1 MKIGETLCN
10 FIVLYCSLSQSE
22 DDFEKF
28 LKNFEL
34 NLDTIL
40 ATNTFLTVVLGDVN
54 VKSNIWCKSDK
65 TSYEGSK
72 TEGVTSQFGLQQVID
87 KSTHYTRNS
96 SSCVDLIFA
105 LQPNLVMEHILH
117 YTKIVIIKQFMQTL
131 KFIIHLLEREI
142 WHYQKASIE
151 NIRKAIDQ
159 FPWAKR
165 FTNIGVNE
173 KVNLFN
179 KTIKNIIRN
188 YIPYETIN
196 CNDREGSTLD

>member
-22 DDFEKF
+22 DDFETF

-40 ATNTFLTVVLGDVN
+40 ATNTFLTVVLGDFN

-87 KSTHYTRNS
+87 KSTHHTRNS

-105 LQPNLVMEHILH
+105 LQPNLVMQSGVCSSLH
-117 YTKIVIIKQFMQTL
+117 KTRHHQTIYAKFNLKIYYPPPY
-131 KFIIHLLEREI
+131 EREI
-142 WHYQKASIE
+142 WHYQKANIE

-159 FPWAKR
+159 FPWQCVLQILMLTRK
-165 FTNIGVNE
+165 
-173 KVNLFN
+173 
-179 KTIKNIIRN
+179 
-188 YIPYETIN
+188 
-196 CNDREGSTLD
+196 